1 MLSLV
6 SIKNQERSSICSERE
21 LNRYVQ
27 SEPKK
32 VPRRR
37 VSNTIPNTKIA
48 ALKELLI
55 TRRKY

>member
-32 VPRRR
+32 VPR